1 MNHIRIDE
9 KKAMNKWAP
18 VLENMGIQDA
28 DRLQWM
34 SEYAEYHA
42 INENAYAN
50 VSNVSGLGGI
60 TAPQVSTLP
69 GTTIGT
75 NWSSNGGSN
84 GSGDLGQN
92 LLPVSMKIAAQTIGL
107 DLVAVKPT
115 PGPKMDLLYID
126 FQYDDNN
133 VGNTDERPQVFK
145 IDTTYSGTTASTLT
159 SVINAVLA
167 TYSVI
172 QSVGGLTTISGA
184 NIRIFT
190 SIGSSAAAATASNT
204 INGAQP
210 FLTTINTGISANGGK
225 AVATYTTGGADI
237 YTAGSAANLAGVVEF
252 LGFSRIDGFPM
263 FRAYKQANTTQT
275 NSYPY
280 VNYAGAANSNGYSGF
295 STTTGAATLW
305 GFDSTRNTF
314 NSTTSMVSQIYAV
327 FGVFLQQN
335 NFGISL
341 VSALEDH
348 IPGYVSNFIGGGRYP
363 MDRASEEN
371 TYAGQIGPKISS
383 KSIAVGTI
391 EVSSALR
398 RTEIEDIKANTGM
411 DIVQKMESILVNEL
425 SQTISKQIVS
435 KIFEM
440 GALNRASAPA
450 YAGTLANISGQ
461 TIFDLDTAYVGSGP
475 GGETTHA
482 VQRKLIT
489 KMVHASNYIATEGR
503 VGPAQFAVTNGA
515 LAASLMDIAGYT
527 INPLKSKM
535 NSSGQL
541 YPVGQIGDIQIY
553 VDPYMKYNDN
563 RIVIGRKNNPDQPG
577 IIFVPYLMA
586 QSISI
591 ISEATFAPRMLLRSR
606 YAVAEVGWYPQK
618 QFMTIVVNDAAQ
630 YLN

>member
-1 MNHIRIDE
+1 MNHIRID
-9 KKAMNKWAP
+9 KQKAINKWAP
-18 VLENMGIQDA
+18 VLENMGVIGE
-28 DRLQWM
+28 DRIDWM
-34 SEYAEYHA
+34 AEYAEYHA

-50 VSNVSGLGGI
+50 VSNVSGLGTI
-60 TAPQVSTLP
+60 TAPQASLLP

-75 NWSSNGGSN
+75 NWGTNTAGSGNGGTL

-92 LLPVSMKIAAQTIGL
+92 LLPVAMKIAAQTIGL

-126 FQYDDNN
+126 FQYDE
-133 VGNTDERPQVFK
+133 GNMGSSDERPTVFK
-145 IDTTYSGTTASTLT
+145 LDFT
-159 SVINAVLA
+159 SVTNTSTFTGTVSTALSAASI
-167 TYSVI
+167 I
-172 QSVGGLTTISGA
+172 QSVGGLTKLDGTPA
-184 NIRIFT
+184 RIFT
-190 SIGSSAAAATASNT
+190 KINNNPGTFSN
-204 INGAQP
+204 NSN
-210 FLTTINTGISANGGK
+210 LYWTTVDPN
-225 AVATYTTGGADI
+225 
-237 YTAGSAANLAGVVEF
+237 TAGLSVAGIVEF
-252 LGFSRIDGFPM
+252 LGYSRIDGYPM
-263 FRAYKQANTTQT
+263 FRAYKQANTAQT
-275 NSYPY
+275 LAYPY
-280 VNYAGAANSNGYSGF
+280 VG
-295 STTTGAATLW
+295 STTSANTVW
-305 GFDSTRNTF
+305 GFDPQRNTF
-314 NSTTSMVSQIYAV
+314 SATSSMLSQISQA
-327 FGVFLQQN
+327 FGVAFSGTLV
-335 NFGISL
+335 ISL
-341 VSALEDH
+341 ISALEDH
-348 IPGYVSNFIGGGRYP
+348 IPGYVSNFNGGGRYP
-363 MDRASEEN
+363 MDRAQEEN
-371 TYAGQIGPKISS
+371 IYAGQIGPKISS

-425 SQTISKQIVS
+425 SQTISKQIVG

-440 GALNRASAPA
+440 GGLNRQSAPLYVGNTA
-450 YAGTLANISGQ
+450 YNSISSA
-461 TIFDLDTAYVGSGP
+461 TIFDLDTAYVQAGP

-527 INPLKSKM
+527 INPLKSKL

-563 RIVIGRKNNPDQPG
+563 RVVIGRKNNPDQPG